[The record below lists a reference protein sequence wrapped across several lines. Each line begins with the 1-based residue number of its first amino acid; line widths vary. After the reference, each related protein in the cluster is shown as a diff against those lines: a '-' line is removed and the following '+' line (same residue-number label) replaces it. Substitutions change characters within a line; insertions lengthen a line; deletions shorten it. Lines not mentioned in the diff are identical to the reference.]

1 MWRIVIALV
10 LLAHGIGH
18 SLGLFPAFGLAKT
31 KQWTDHS
38 WLLTDFIGESAAR
51 WFGVILWLAAMLG
64 FIGAALGFY
73 GILIPQEWR
82 SLAIASAIV
91 SLVGIALYWNAF
103 QSLTNKIGAIAIDLI
118 ILVALLWAHWPASE
132 IVP

>member
-1 MWRIVIALV
+1 MWRIVIAVV

-31 KQWTDHS
+31 ERWTDHS
-38 WLLTDFIGESAAR
+38 WLLTDLIGESAAR
-51 WFGVILWLAAMLG
+51 WFGVVLWLATMLG

-73 GILIPQEWR
+73 GSQEWWR

-91 SLVGIALYWNAF
+91 SLAGLALYWNAF
-103 QSLTNKIGAIAIDLI
+103 PSLTNKIGTIAVDVI
-118 ILVALLWAHWPASE
+118 ILVALLWAHWPASD

>member
-1 MWRIVIALV
+1 MWRIVIAVV

-18 SLGLFPAFGLAKT
+18 SLGLFPALSLAKT

-51 WFGVILWLAAMLG
+51 WFGVILWLAAMFG
-64 FIGAALGFY
+64 SIGAALGFY
-73 GILIPQEWR
+73 GIQEWWR
-82 SLAIASAIV
+82 SLAIASAIISLAGLALYRNAFP
-91 SLVGIALYWNAF
+91 SLV
-103 QSLTNKIGAIAIDLI
+103 NKIGAIAVDVI
-118 ILVALLWAHWPASE
+118 ILVALLWARWPASD